1 VSSFYVPAESLLQ
14 SRAFR
19 RLMAFSLAGHVGV
32 ALLLFFHPFSRRSEL
47 ISASPVMVQ
56 MVQLPKPAALP
67 KPPPAAKPIPPKPAP
82 KPPEAAPPPPKPVVK
97 EIVIPK
103 EPAPLAKP
111 KPVPPPAPVEK
122 KPEPPP
128 PSAEELLQ
136 KMTER
141 VEAKEA
147 EQAAQNP
154 AQEAPATAEASPG
167 RFDPLFSP
175 WIAGVKARVRANW
188 SGASVCEGKPLF
200 DVDVGA
206 GGQVSD
212 VKLTQSSGSPACD
225 ATAERAIRKSN
236 PLPAPPQAGTYEI
249 EMNPKDLQ

>member
-19 RLMAFSLAGHVGV
+19 RLLTVSVVGHVLV
-32 ALLLFFHPFSRRSEL
+32 YLALLLHPFWRKSDL

-56 MVQLPKPAALP
+56 MVQLPKPAGAP

-111 KPVPPPAPVEK
+111 KPVPQPVEK
-122 KPEPPP
+122 KPPP
-128 PSAEELLQ
+128 PSADELIQ

-147 EQAAQNP
+147 EQAAQSP
-154 AQEAPATAEASPG
+154 TQQAPATAEASPG

-175 WIAGVKARVRANW
+175 WIANVRARVRGNW
-188 SGASVCEGKPLF
+188 SGASVCEGKALF

-212 VKLTQSSGSPACD
+212 VKLTQSSGDSYCD
-225 ATAERAIRKSN
+225 STAERAIRKSN
-236 PLPAPPQAGTYEI
+236 PLPPPPQAGTFEL